1 MKRLFIV
8 IALIFIYT
16 GCMSNIKKNE
26 LKPKNDFIDENNY
39 EENKTMKFI
48 INNKEY
54 SVQLENNK
62 TVDELINLLP
72 LNLDFSELNGN
83 EKYVY
88 LNNVLPT
95 NSSNPGRVN
104 KGDIMLYGNN
114 CLVLFYESF
123 DTTYSYTKIGHIS
136 NLPSL
141 GNDNIFI
148 KIEK

>member
-8 IALIFIYT
+8 VALISIYT
-16 GCMSNIKKNE
+16 GCMSNVKKNE
-26 LKPKNDFIDENNY
+26 LKPKDDVIDDNIF

-54 SVQLENNK
+54 SAQLENND

-72 LNLDFSELNGN
+72 LDLEFSELNGN

-88 LNNVLPT
+88 LNNILPT
-95 NSSNPGRVN
+95 NSSNPGRIN

-136 NLPSL
+136 NLSDL
-141 GNDNIFI
+141 DDGNIFI

>member
-1 MKRLFIV
+1 
-8 IALIFIYT
+8 
-16 GCMSNIKKNE
+16 
-26 LKPKNDFIDENNY
+26 
-39 EENKTMKFI
+39 MKFI

-95 NSSNPGRVN
+95 KSSNPGRVN